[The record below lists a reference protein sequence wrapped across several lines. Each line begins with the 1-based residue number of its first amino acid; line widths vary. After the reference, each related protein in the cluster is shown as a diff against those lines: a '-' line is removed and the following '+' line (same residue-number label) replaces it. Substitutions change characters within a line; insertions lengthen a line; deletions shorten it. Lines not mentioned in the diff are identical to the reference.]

1 MCAARLRPAFG
12 VFLDMVTNRMMLV
25 WILLALALVTLVA
38 AACSSFRTGR
48 AKSEQADVAS
58 FVPDPNNDKVIIVR
72 GWDDNELGK
81 VVGDFINTYEN
92 DGYPAY
98 TIEPHKQGEKTF
110 RLTFPKDIHPLLFT
124 FLVNYAAYPF
134 DLDLSHRSIVVAG
147 KTTLTS
153 LFEGVDPSLI
163 GQKAIL
169 YLPEND
175 QDHDVVYLHTAG
187 NTFANSFSELAWR
200 RVSDVRLSIEVT
212 RLLGGA

>member
-1 MCAARLRPAFG
+1 
-12 VFLDMVTNRMMLV
+12 MMLV
-25 WILLALALVTLVA
+25 WILLVLTLVTLVA

-48 AKSEQADVAS
+48 AKSEEANVAS

-81 VVGDFINTYEN
+81 VIDDFINTYKN

-98 TIEPHKQGEKTF
+98 TIEPHKQGEKTL

-134 DLDLSHRSIVVAG
+134 DLDFSHRSIMVAG

-153 LFEGVDPSLI
+153 LFEGIDPSFI

-175 QDHDVVYLHTAG
+175 QDHDVVYMHTAG

-200 RVSDVRLSIEVT
+200 RVSDARLSIEVKQ
-212 RLLGGA
+212 LLGGA

>member
-1 MCAARLRPAFG
+1 MF
-12 VFLDMVTNRMMLV
+12 V
-25 WILLALALVTLVA
+25 WILLVLALVALVV

-48 AKSEQADVAS
+48 AKSEQGSVAS

-72 GWDDNELGK
+72 GWDDNELAK
-81 VVGDFINTYEN
+81 VINDFIDTYKN

-98 TIEPHKQGEKTF
+98 TIEPHKQGEKTLH
-110 RLTFPKDIHPLLFT
+110 LTFSTDIHPLLFT

-134 DLDLSHRSIVVAG
+134 DLDFSHRSIIVAG

-153 LFEGVDPSLI
+153 LFEGVDPSFI

-175 QDHDVVYLHTAG
+175 QDHNIVYMHTAG

-200 RVSDVRLSIEVT
+200 RVSDARMSIEVKQ
-212 RLLGGA
+212 LLGGA